1 MTSSRRLRAIVTVIS
16 SIALLGGGSVVI
28 RATYFAPTTIIA
40 YFATTT
46 AVYPGD
52 QVRVSGVKVGTIK
65 SIEPQGNQIKMTMV
79 VNRGV
84 RIPADARAVIVA
96 QNLVSARY
104 LQLAPAYRNSGPTMA
119 DGAEIPIDRTA
130 VPVEW
135 DEVKTQLT
143 RLATE
148 LGPRGGVS
156 DTAAGR
162 FIDSA
167 ADALAGN
174 ADKLRQTLAQLSG
187 VGRIL
192 ANGSGNIVD
201 VIKNL
206 RTFIGTL
213 RDSTD
218 EIVQFQG
225 RLATLS
231 SVLDGSRSDLD
242 AALKNVS
249 DVVGEVQ
256 RFVSGTRAQVSDQ
269 VQLLANVTQ
278 NIVDHKQDLEQILHV
293 APTAVANT
301 LNMFD
306 PRDGGATGTF
316 TLSPLSNPVQ
326 FFCGMIGS
334 IENVTAPETAKL
346 CALYLGPA
354 LQQMSIN
361 YLPFPVDPVL
371 TSVPPPEDLLYT
383 EPGLAPGGAGPKPS
397 PPEMPPAVSAYT
409 GAGDMPPPPGYGP
422 PALPVQPPAQTPTDL
437 PQMLLPPELAPS
449 KAPAS
454 APQPSPALTP
464 DIAPTDTPSPTKGA
478 SPR

>member
-1 MTSSRRLRAIVTVIS
+1 MTHSRRLRAVTTV
-16 SIALLGGGSVVI
+16 ALLVGLLGGSAVVV
-28 RATYFAPTTIIA
+28 RETYFAPTTLVA
-40 YFATTT
+40 HFVTTT

-52 QVRVSGVKVGTIK
+52 QVRVAGVKVGTIK
-65 SIEPQGNQIKMTMV
+65 SIQPLGTETKMTLMV
-79 VNRGV
+79 NHAV
-84 RIPADARAVIVA
+84 RIPADAKAVIVA

-104 LQLAPAYRNSGPTMA
+104 VQLAPAYRNSGPTMP
-119 DGAEIPIDRTA
+119 DGAEIPLDRTA

-148 LGPRGGVS
+148 LGPQDGVS
-156 DTAAGR
+156 DTSTGR

-174 ADKLRQTLAQLSG
+174 GDKLRQTLAQLSG

-206 RTFIGTL
+206 RTFIATL

-218 EIVQFQG
+218 QIVQFQG

-242 AALKNVS
+242 AALRNVS
-249 DVVGEVQ
+249 DVVGAVQ
-256 RFVSGTRAQVSDQ
+256 SFVRGTRGQVADQ
-269 VQLLANVTQ
+269 IQLLANVTQ
-278 NIVDHKQDLEQILHV
+278 NVVDHKQDLEQILHV

-316 TLSPLSNPVQ
+316 TLSPLSTPVQ
-326 FFCGMIGS
+326 FVCGMIGS
-334 IENVTAPETAKL
+334 IENATATETGKL
-346 CALYLGPA
+346 CAQYLGPA
-354 LQQMSIN
+354 LEQMSLN
-361 YLPFPVDPVL
+361 YLPFPFNPVL
-371 TSVPPPEDLLYT
+371 TSVPPAEDLLYT
-383 EPGLAPGGAGPKPS
+383 EPGLVPGGAGPKPG
-397 PPEMPPAVSAYT
+397 PPETPPAVSAYT
-409 GAGDMPPPPGYGP
+409 GAADMPPPAGFGP
-422 PALPVQPPAQTPTDL
+422 PAPPVQPPTQAPKDL
-437 PQMLLPPELAPS
+437 SQMLIPPELAPS
-449 KAPAS
+449 TGPAPA
-454 APQPSPALTP
+454 PMPIP
-464 DIAPTDTPSPTKGA
+464 DIAPTDMPSPPEGA

>member
-1 MTSSRRLRAIVTVIS
+1 MISNRLRTATAVMLLAVM
-16 SIALLGGGSVVI
+16 LGGAAVI
-28 RATYFAPTTIIA
+28 IRCTFFAPKTIIV
-40 YFATTT
+40 YFTTT
-46 AVYPGD
+46 TGVYPGD
-52 QVRVSGVKVGTIK
+52 QVRVSGVKIGTIK
-65 SIEPQGNQIKMTMV
+65 SIQPQGTETKMTLL

-84 RIPADARAVIVA
+84 RIPADAKAVIVA

-104 LQLAPAYRNSGPTMA
+104 VQLAPAYRSDGPTLP

-148 LGPRGGVS
+148 LGPKGGVS
-156 DTAAGR
+156 DTSTAR

-167 ADALAGN
+167 AGALGGN
-174 ADKLRQTLAQLSG
+174 GDKLRQTLAQLSG

-206 RTFIGTL
+206 QTFIATL
-213 RDSTD
+213 RDSTTQ
-218 EIVQFQG
+218 IVQFQG

-242 AALKNVS
+242 GALRNVS
-249 DVVGEVQ
+249 QVVGEVQ
-256 RFVSGTRAQVSDQ
+256 RFVQDTRGQVADQ

-278 NIVDHKQDLEQILHV
+278 NVVDHKKDLEQILHV

-306 PRDGGATGTF
+306 PRDGGATGTVALANF
-316 TLSPLSNPVQ
+316 SDPVQ
-326 FFCGMIGS
+326 FLCGMIGS
-334 IENVTAPETAKL
+334 IENVTASETGKL
-346 CALYLGPA
+346 CAQYLGPA
-354 LQQMSIN
+354 LRQMNFN
-361 YLPFPVDPVL
+361 YLPFPFNPGL

-383 EPGLAPGGAGPKPS
+383 EPDLAPGGAGPKPA
-397 PPEMPPAVSAYT
+397 PPDTPPAVSAYT
-409 GAGDMPPPPGYGP
+409 GAGDIPPPPGYGP
-422 PALPVQPPAQTPTDL
+422 PPSPAQPVLAPKDL
-437 PQMLLPPELAPS
+437 SEILLPPNSVVSNGTAPAQPSAPAPS
-449 KAPAS
+449 I
-454 APQPSPALTP
+454 P
-464 DIAPTDTPSPTKGA
+464 DIAPTDMPS
-478 SPR
+478 SPEETRR